1 MTLTEKVAVRLLV
14 GMIAYAI
21 HCYMILRNSIF
32 SAFDI
37 GRVLARSRILA
48 NTTEHALVKKSFV
61 NFTQ

>member
-14 GMIAYAI
+14 GMRVYAI
-21 HCYMILRNSIF
+21 HCYMILRSSVF

-37 GRVLARSRILA
+37 RRLLARSRILA
-48 NTTEHALVKKSFV
+48 NTTEHALVKQNFV